1 MGGGTMAVETTSI
14 VINPSLDAALFAK
27 PKK

>member
-14 VINPSLDAALFAK
+14 EINPNLNASLFAK